1 MAKKNAV
8 VEVVDAIADEVVEE
22 VLVADAAGVAIPPK
36 AETEDKIEPNLEVA
50 MAEAVI
56 TVSQDDLE
64 DLSIVLKE
72 APAPLI
78 TKRVAQVIY
87 LEVGPVAIADLR
99 CPFGFS
105 KEWNE
110 DMVKTFRVA
119 ANTKISVALPEGCDV
134 KKWVNY
140 YRQMATL
147 GLRIVRVS
155 TEEV

>member
-1 MAKKNAV
+1 MAKKNPV
-8 VEVVDAIADEVVEE
+8 IEVADAIADEVVEE
-22 VLVADAAGVAIPPK
+22 VLVADAAGVAFLPE
-36 AETEDKIEPNLEVA
+36 AETEDKIEPNLEV
-50 MAEAVI
+50 EAVI
-56 TVSQDDLE
+56 TISQDDLE
-64 DLSIVLKE
+64 DLSVVLKE

-78 TKRVAQVIY
+78 AKRAAQVIY

-99 CPFGFS
+99 CPVGFS

-119 ANTKISVALPEGCDV
+119 ANTKVSVALPEGCDV

>member
-8 VEVVDAIADEVVEE
+8 VEVADAIADEVVEE
-22 VLVADAAGVAIPPK
+22 VLVADAADITIPPK
-36 AETEDKIEPNLEVA
+36 AETEDKIEPNLEV
-50 MAEAVI
+50 EAVI
-56 TVSQDDLE
+56 TISQDDLE
-64 DLSIVLKE
+64 DLSVVLKE

-119 ANTKISVALPEGCDV
+119 ANTKVSVALPEGCDV